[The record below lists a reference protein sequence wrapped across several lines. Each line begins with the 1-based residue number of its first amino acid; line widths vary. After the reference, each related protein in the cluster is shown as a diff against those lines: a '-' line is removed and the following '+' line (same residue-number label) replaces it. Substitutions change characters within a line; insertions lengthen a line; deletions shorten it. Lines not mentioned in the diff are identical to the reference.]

1 MRISLLIIASL
12 GLISSAVD
20 IAQTPSAAASP
31 PAGAAALDVVAMW
44 EPRTLKDFGDGGSCD
59 LLVDHARFMLLQ
71 LGAHDLKIDPR
82 RCLGDGGYRT
92 VDVTFW
98 VLAPA
103 NKSNGTTRG
112 VAARWQIVE
121 MHPGDFML
129 SGCAYLKYVTQ
140 TILPLFSTR
149 DVKLISNAVCN
160 KTDVGLRAQV
170 LVPVQP
176 LADAR

>member
-12 GLISSAVD
+12 GLVSSAVV
-20 IAQTPSAAASP
+20 IAETPSAAASP

-44 EPRTLKDFGDGGSCD
+44 EPRTLKDFVGGGSCD
-59 LLVDHARFMLLQ
+59 LLVDNARFLLLQ
-71 LGAHDLKIDPR
+71 LGAHDLKIDQRSCPVN
-82 RCLGDGGYRT
+82 GT
-92 VDVTFW
+92 VDATFA

-103 NKSNGTTRG
+103 NKSAGTARG

-121 MHPGDFML
+121 MHPGDYTVG
-129 SGCAYLKYVTQ
+129 GCAYLKYVTK
-140 TILPLFSTR
+140 TILPLFSAR
-149 DVKLISNAVCN
+149 DVKLISNAACN

-170 LVPVQP
+170 LVPVQS